1 MNKYKSANHKKKLAH
16 SYAHN
21 TVNSSAPWTSKAI
34 LGCQMKK
41 ADTYFCLCNR
51 VLQPQVVWVCVWLY
65 FEFLIFFVQFVAVC
79 SADFK
84 SNNCNKIKN
93 NISSFFKYIFHLWQM
108 YSLFIHWLGHF
119 CINSR
124 AVLLKKIRLYKF
136 ILNII
141 LSPKIMHN
149 SSNTNNSFM
158 NSHIANQNP
167 FTVHDKH

>member
-1 MNKYKSANHKKKLAH
+1 MMKHKSSNHKKKLAHTH

-51 VLQPQVVWVCVWLY
+51 VLQPQVVWVCIWLY

-84 SNNCNKIKN
+84 GNNCNKIKN
-93 NISSFFKYIFHLWQM
+93 NISSLLFLIHFSLEANQM
-108 YSLFIHWLGHF
+108 YSLFIHWFGHF
-119 CINSR
+119 CI
-124 AVLLKKIRLYKF
+124 LYLFK
-136 ILNII
+136 NCII
-141 LSPKIMHN
+141 QFLR
-149 SSNTNNSFM
+149 
-158 NSHIANQNP
+158 
-167 FTVHDKH
+167 V